1 MCEKNE
7 YTYISKNEIEK
18 LNSKIK
24 DIDEM
29 INIIVKEIYN
39 LKRKV
44 ENEHTKQYEF
54 LVDKYKKIYNDL
66 LILKLDMQKTKQRL
80 IDNVI
85 KYLVIYTIILLF
97 VIYFI
102 ISYS

>member
-1 MCEKNE
+1 MKKHTMLMQEK
-7 YTYISKNEIEK
+7 IEK
-18 LNSKIK
+18 QKKI
-24 DIDEM
+24 D
-29 INIIVKEIYN
+29 

-44 ENEHTKQYEF
+44 ENEYTKQYEF
-54 LVDKYKKIYNDL
+54 LLDKYKKIYNDL

-80 IDNVI
+80 IDNMI
-85 KYLVIYTIILLF
+85 KYLVTYTIILLF